1 MENNENM
8 SFVDAYSKKLLQD
21 IKSMVKQNR
30 INLEEDKE
38 KKVDPKMVEI
48 IENLCTLKKDNTNDI
63 NSIYKLMPTD
73 NKNESDRILSTL
85 VLYYT
90 ALYEDNLPLLNRLLE
105 EEFSFGNKPYD
116 LKAFALVKEISSEF
130 DEDEY
135 IRLLKKQSNVF
146 KDFYFSLNRDD
157 LSSEKRLIKRF
168 KNILEEDE
176 DVALDDNGYQK
187 NAYIRNLLTKQ
198 SIQLFG
204 ENIILNSSR
213 GQKKHIISCAKS
225 IMDWKDVNVM
235 RLINLMKN
243 NDYEAKRFLS
253 LSDVLFDNLSDDEL
267 IRAEEFES
275 FLDFDDFDDH
285 IIDYDRIKRKIN
297 GEELLS
303 DKNNLFGK
311 ILRKFKKI
319 NQ

>member
-8 SFVDAYSKKLLQD
+8 SFVDAYVKKLLQEV
-21 IKSMVKQNR
+21 KERVKQNW
-30 INLEEDKE
+30 INLEEDREKE
-38 KKVDPKMVEI
+38 VDPKMVEI
-48 IENLCTLKKDNTNDI
+48 IKGICMEKKDNTNDI

-73 NKNESDRILSTL
+73 NEDESDRILSTL

-90 ALYEDNLPLLNRLLE
+90 ALYEDNLPLLNRLLDE
-105 EEFSFGNKPYD
+105 GFSFGYKPYD
-116 LKAFALVKEISSEF
+116 LKTFALVKEISSKF
-130 DEDEY
+130 DEDV
-135 IRLLKKQSNVF
+135 RLLKKQSNVF
-146 KDFYFSLNRDD
+146 KDFYLSLNRDD
-157 LSSEKRLIKRF
+157 LSSEKRVIKRF

-176 DVALDDNGYQK
+176 DVALDDSNYRRS
-187 NAYIRNLLTKQ
+187 YIGNLLTKQ
-198 SIQLFG
+198 SIMLFG

-213 GQKKHIISCAKS
+213 GQKINIISNAKS
-225 IMDWKDVNVM
+225 IANWKDVNVM

-253 LSDVLFDNLSDDEL
+253 LSDVLFDNLTDDEL

-275 FLDFDDFDDH
+275 FLDFEEFDDH

>member
-8 SFVDAYSKKLLQD
+8 SFVDAYLKKLLQEV
-21 IKSMVKQNR
+21 KERVKQNW
-30 INLEEDKE
+30 INLEEDREKE
-38 KKVDPKMVEI
+38 VDSKMVEI
-48 IENLCTLKKDNTNDI
+48 IKGICMEKKDNTNDI

-73 NKNESDRILSTL
+73 NEDESDRILSTL

-90 ALYEDNLPLLNRLLE
+90 ALYEDNLPLLNRLLDE
-105 EEFSFGNKPYD
+105 GFSFGYKPYD
-116 LKAFALVKEISSEF
+116 LKTFALVKEISSEF
-130 DEDEY
+130 DEDV
-135 IRLLKKQSNVF
+135 RLLKKQSNVF
-146 KDFYFSLNRDD
+146 KDFYLSLNRDD
-157 LSSEKRLIKRF
+157 LSSEKRVIKRF

-176 DVALDDNGYQK
+176 DVALDDSNYRRS
-187 NAYIRNLLTKQ
+187 YIGNLLTKQ
-198 SIQLFG
+198 SIMLFG

-213 GQKKHIISCAKS
+213 GQKINIISNAKS
-225 IMDWKDVNVM
+225 IADWKDVNVL

-243 NDYEAKRFLS
+243 NDYEARRILS
-253 LSDVLFDNLSDDEL
+253 LRDALFDNLTDDEL

-275 FLDFDDFDDH
+275 FVDFDDLREYV
-285 IIDYDRIKRKIN
+285 IDYDRIKRKIN

-311 ILRKFKKI
+311 ILRKFKKN

>member
-1 MENNENM
+1 MENNENI
-8 SFVDAYSKKLLQD
+8 SFVEAYSKKLLQEV
-21 IKSMVKQNR
+21 KYRVKQNW
-30 INLEEDKE
+30 INLKEEREKE
-38 KKVDPKMVEI
+38 VDPRMVEI
-48 IENLCTLKKDNTNDI
+48 IEDLCKAKKDNRDDI

-73 NKNESDRILSTL
+73 NEDESDRILSTL

-90 ALYEDNLPLLNRLLE
+90 ALYEDNLPLLNRLLDE
-105 EEFSFGNKPYD
+105 GFSFGYKPYD
-116 LKAFALVKEISSEF
+116 LKSFALVKEISSEF
-130 DEDEY
+130 EEDEY

-146 KDFYFSLNRDD
+146 RDFYLSLNRDD
-157 LSSEKRLIKRF
+157 LSSEKGVIKRF

-176 DVALDDNGYQK
+176 DVALDDSNYRRS
-187 NAYIRNLLTKQ
+187 YIGNLLTKQ
-198 SIQLFG
+198 SIMLFG

-213 GQKKHIISCAKS
+213 KQKLNIISNAKS
-225 IMDWKDVNVM
+225 IADWKDVNVL

-243 NDYEAKRFLS
+243 NDYEARKILS
-253 LSDVLFDNLSDDEL
+253 LRDALFDNLTDDEL

-275 FLDFDDFDDH
+275 FVDFDDLREYV
-285 IIDYDRIKRKIN
+285 IDYDRIKRKIN

-311 ILRKFKKI
+311 ILRKFKKF

>member
-8 SFVDAYSKKLLQD
+8 SFVDAYVKKLLQEV
-21 IKSMVKQNR
+21 KERVKQNW
-30 INLEEDKE
+30 INLEEDREKE
-38 KKVDPKMVEI
+38 VDPKMVEI
-48 IENLCTLKKDNTNDI
+48 IKGICMEKKDNTNDI

-73 NKNESDRILSTL
+73 NEDESDRILSTL

-90 ALYEDNLPLLNRLLE
+90 ALYEDNLPLLNRLLDE
-105 EEFSFGNKPYD
+105 GFSFGYKPYD
-116 LKAFALVKEISSEF
+116 LKTFALVKEISSEF
-130 DEDEY
+130 DEDV
-135 IRLLKKQSNVF
+135 RLLKKQSNVF
-146 KDFYFSLNRDD
+146 KDFYLSLNRDD
-157 LSSEKRLIKRF
+157 LSSEKRVIKRF

-176 DVALDDNGYQK
+176 DVALDDSNYRRS
-187 NAYIRNLLTKQ
+187 YIGNLLTKQ
-198 SIQLFG
+198 SIMLFG

-213 GQKKHIISCAKS
+213 GQKINIISNAKS
-225 IMDWKDVNVM
+225 IADWKDVNVL

-243 NDYEAKRFLS
+243 NDYEARRILS
-253 LSDVLFDNLSDDEL
+253 LRDALFDNLTDDEL

-275 FLDFDDFDDH
+275 FVDFDDLREYV
-285 IIDYDRIKRKIN
+285 IDYDRIKRKIN

-311 ILRKFKKI
+311 ILRKFKKN